1 VSDRAFQWGVIG
13 LTMAALVWMVLGIVM
28 HILSSLLV
36 IAIGL
41 VFWLAGSGALLYYWG
56 KDYMS
61 RM

>member
-1 VSDRAFQWGVIG
+1 
-13 LTMAALVWMVLGIVM
+13 MAALVWMVLGIVM